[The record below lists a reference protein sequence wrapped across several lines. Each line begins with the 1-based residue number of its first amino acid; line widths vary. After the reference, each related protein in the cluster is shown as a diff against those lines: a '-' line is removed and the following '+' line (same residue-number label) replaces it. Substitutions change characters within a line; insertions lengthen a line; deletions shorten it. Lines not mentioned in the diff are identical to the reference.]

1 MTEKEI
7 QILDNLAEAVK
18 KMDEREREQFIAF
31 AEGITFATEKKAG

>member
-7 QILDNLAEAVK
+7 QILDNLAEAVE

-31 AEGITFATEKKAG
+31 AEGVAFAMEKKAG